1 VSTVSSID
9 AAEARVAGADT
20 REAAATTT
28 VRRAAAAAA
37 FLTAPGFAVA
47 FGAPGGW
54 RDELGFSSGFVP
66 WIVMALLGVAAA
78 VAMVAY
84 RRPVPAGLL
93 ALERAP
99 DDPDAL
105 RLPPGAGAAALV
117 AVGALVVAATN
128 DKELALMLFGAAPL
142 LAGWAAGRAA
152 RVAVSAVAPR
162 MVSAASGIVLTGA
175 LLGVLGAAHLGG
187 IAGGSGL
194 DNAAQWTIIYALVSG
209 LYFFLARIALPADRL
224 RVQARLEANA
234 AVVARRGSATGP
246 AEQMPSLA
254 VEGLRVVFG
263 PNTILASTDMEAAA
277 GEVVALVGANGA
289 GKSTLLRAVAGF
301 ITPRAGRVLVGGE
314 DVTMLRAE
322 ERADAGLAFIS
333 GARPIFPDLT
343 VLENLRVAAFRS
355 HLSGRS
361 FAAATDAVCDLVPAL
376 ATRRREKAGVLSGG
390 EQRLLAV
397 AQAMY
402 RRPRVLLA
410 DELSL
415 GLDLD
420 SRISV
425 LDLLR
430 VLADEGVAVVVVDH
444 DLPSL
449 LPRSDR
455 AILLT
460 RGKAEIH
467 TNPVALLDRR
477 SELLPATFLAG
488 AAG

>member
-1 VSTVSSID
+1 VSDHTAVELL
-9 AAEARVAGADT
+9 EARVAGADT

-37 FLTAPGFAVA
+37 FVAAPGFAAA

-54 RDELGFSSGFVP
+54 REELGFARGFVP
-66 WIVMALLGVAAA
+66 WIVMALLGAAAA
-78 VAMVAY
+78 VAVIAY
-84 RRPVPAGLL
+84 RRSLPAGLL
-93 ALERAP
+93 ALERPP
-99 DDPDAL
+99 DDADAL
-105 RLPPGAGAAALV
+105 RLPPGAGAAAIV
-117 AVGALVVAATN
+117 ALGALVVAAA
-128 DKELALMLFGAAPL
+128 DDRELALMLFGAAPL
-142 LAGWAAGRAA
+142 AAGWAAGRAA

-162 MVSAASGIVLTGA
+162 IVPAASGIVLTGA
-175 LLGVLGAAHLGG
+175 LLGLLGAAHLGG
-187 IAGGSGL
+187 IAGGSGV
-194 DNAAQWTIIYALVSG
+194 DGAAQWTLAYALVSG
-209 LYFFLARIALPADRL
+209 VEFFLARLALPADRL
-224 RVQARLEANA
+224 RVQARLEATA
-234 AVVARRGSATGP
+234 AVVARRVGAPATSEP
-246 AEQMPSLA
+246 AALA
-254 VEGLRVVFG
+254 VEGLRVAFG
-263 PNTILASTDMEAAA
+263 PNTILDSADVDAHAR
-277 GEVVALVGANGA
+277 EVVALVGANGA

-301 ITPRAGRVLVGGE
+301 VTPRAGRVLIAGE

-402 RRPRVLLA
+402 RRPKVLLA

-420 SRISV
+420 SRIAV

-455 AILLT
+455 AVLLVAGT
-460 RGKAEIH
+460 AEVH
-467 TNPVALLDRR
+467 ENPVALLDRR